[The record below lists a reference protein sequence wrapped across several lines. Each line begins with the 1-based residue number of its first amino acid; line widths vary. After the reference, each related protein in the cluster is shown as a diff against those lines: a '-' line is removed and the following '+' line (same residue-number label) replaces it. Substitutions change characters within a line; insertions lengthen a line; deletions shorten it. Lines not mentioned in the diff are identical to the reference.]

1 MVTID
6 IDTQI
11 NFTAELN
18 RIPSR
23 GQYETIRLSYRSRM
37 LVLRNDT
44 SAQKDRIAER
54 LLVLQQELLNRAN
67 NREAYD
73 DITEEIFHLRE
84 LQQQTDFDETTK
96 AIQMDRI
103 KELQDF
109 IGQQSNE
116 LTEFDEKLAK
126 RWLWQITVWDDHYTV
141 ELKSGLSIDVPA

>member
-1 MVTID
+1 
-6 IDTQI
+6 
-11 NFTAELN
+11 
-18 RIPSR
+18 
-23 GQYETIRLSYRSRM
+23 M
-37 LVLRNDT
+37 LGSKSTYKEQLQKNLMQVLRNDT

-73 DITEEIFHLRE
+73 DVAEEIFHLRE
-84 LQQQTDFDETTK
+84 LQQQTESDETTK
-96 AIQMDRI
+96 AIQMERI

-116 LTEFDEKLAK
+116 LTEFDEKLVK
-126 RWLWQITVWDDHYTV
+126 RWLRQITIWDDHYTV

>member
-1 MVTID
+1 MK
-6 IDTQI
+6 
-11 NFTAELN
+11 ALN
-18 RIPSR
+18 
-23 GQYETIRLSYRSRM
+23 EM
-37 LVLRNDT
+37 LGSKSTYKEQLQKNLMQVLRNDT

-73 DITEEIFHLRE
+73 DVAEEIFHLRE
-84 LQQQTDFDETTK
+84 LQQHTDSDETTK
-96 AIQMDRI
+96 AIQMERI

-116 LTEFDEKLAK
+116 LTEFDEKLVK
-126 RWLWQITVWDDHYTV
+126 RWLRQITIWDDHYTV